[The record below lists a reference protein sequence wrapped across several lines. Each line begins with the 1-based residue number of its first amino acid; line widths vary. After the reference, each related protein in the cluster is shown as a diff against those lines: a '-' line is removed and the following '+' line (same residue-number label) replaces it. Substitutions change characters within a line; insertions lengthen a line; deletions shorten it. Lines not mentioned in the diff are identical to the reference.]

1 MIHLETGN
9 EVPQGNQAVQELEA
23 LLTSPSFEQA
33 YVAVQT
39 AIDPEARMT
48 RGDLARLQEIKEGKA
63 KELLSLRNEFAERK
77 DDSEFLKALE
87 VWGRS
92 PNSRGE
98 RGQDGEGF
106 HAGIVHYFE
115 YRAVGR
121 SKARRLNN
129 SGPPSI
135 QGFIDFSSYLQ
146 SLVDRPDPRSNTAI
160 KTSAQVVDEQGQRRL
175 LLLTQGDWLVVGF
188 QRLGDRMRVISAG
201 AEEKPERFEKR
212 VREEL
217 EGFPDKDTRLN
228 RLGHG
233 RVLVQV

>member
-9 EVPQGNQAVQELEA
+9 EAPQGNQAVQELEA
-23 LLTSPSFEQA
+23 LLTSPPFEQA

-48 RGDLARLQEIKEGKA
+48 RGDLARSQEIKDGKA
-63 KELLSLRNEFAERK
+63 KELLSLREDLARRK
-77 DDSEFLKALE
+77 DDPEFLEALDI
-87 VWGRS
+87 WGRS

-175 LLLTQGDWLVVGF
+175 LLLTQGNWLVVGF
-188 QRLGDRMRVISAG
+188 QRQGDKMRAITAG
-201 AEEKPERFEKR
+201 AVETLESFQRKINQELVGTPE
-212 VREEL
+212 V
-217 EGFPDKDTRLN
+217 DKRLN
-228 RLGHG
+228 KLGVQ
-233 RVLVQV
+233 RVLI